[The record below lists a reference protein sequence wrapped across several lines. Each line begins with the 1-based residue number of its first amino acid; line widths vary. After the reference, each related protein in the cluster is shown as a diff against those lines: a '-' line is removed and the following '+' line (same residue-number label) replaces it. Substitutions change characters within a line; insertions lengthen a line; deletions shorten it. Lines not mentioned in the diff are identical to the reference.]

1 MLNEVEMQ
9 LALRSKAMTLVV
21 ATTGS
26 ISLAATATGFTR
38 SASTGTVTSTLGF
51 AEFSDSQAGKLAA
64 GSKIIVDGVTYTLE
78 TFNGGTL
85 ATLSSERSDE
95 PSFAA
100 SAFTMGFVVENFAPG
115 MEVALSGFTM
125 TAPQVITAVTAT
137 TLTTTLRSGT
147 RTTQAAASG
156 RSLTVGLPSDRAYEN
171 VAFQPTAGVPWV
183 REEFLPGPTG
193 QATVGPFGRL
203 DAFPMYALHIHV
215 KDETGLT
222 VKRYVNALRVLFA
235 PRTKIPLPTSGTL
248 AVRSDT
254 GPYAGQLQQ
263 SQPGFVVQPFTIP
276 LRLLDSSNII

>member
-1 MLNEVEMQ
+1 MIDEVEMQ
-9 LALRSKAMTLVV
+9 LALRSKAMTLTV
-21 ATTGS
+21 ATTGTT
-26 ISLAATATGFTR
+26 SLAATASGYTRTTGSFMDDK
-38 SASTGTVTSTLGF
+38 F
-51 AEFSDSQAGKLAA
+51 A
-64 GSKIIVDGVTYTLE
+64 T
-78 TFNGGTL
+78 
-85 ATLSSERSDE
+85 
-95 PSFAA
+95 
-100 SAFTMGFVVENFAPG
+100 G
-115 MEVALSGFTM
+115 MEVTPAGFSSNT
-125 TAPQVITAVTAT
+125 PRVITAVSALAITV
-137 TLTTTLRSGT
+137 SGT
-147 RTTQAAASG
+147 VPVQAAAGG
-156 RSLTVGLPSDRAYEN
+156 RSLTVGLPSSRAWEN